1 MVRHD
6 KTGHNKFIKWYLIPC
21 DWEKCRSIHIVDDS
35 TSSQAAS
42 PEQGGRRSHYECH
55 RASVA
60 GACASSLVLV
70 FLWAC
75 GCNGFI
81 FCRFRSVRLSLLFG
95 SSPWRDPFSF
105 PFLPSASLVPR
116 CFLGIIR
123 WLCLVVPLAVWLCI
137 ALSVSLVLCY
147 DGCDIGS

>member
-21 DWEKCRSIHIVDDS
+21 DWGKCRSIHIVDDS

-60 GACASSLVLV
+60 GACASSLLV

-105 PFLPSASLVPR
+105 PFLPSASSLVPR